1 MRGARH
7 LIAVLL
13 LCVLGG
19 TATAAPFEPF
29 FHGVDLDDFATP
41 GGTEDGF
48 ESVIRCTPFA
58 EPLNP
63 TCASL
68 APEPNPGPVHAGYID
83 TGQIVG
89 EQRFSPVDADLPELW
104 SDAHRATTAGAHL
117 RIGDLETGLY
127 RVVMLGHNP
136 AGGPGERTF
145 FEVNGTAAGSVQ
157 NAPGVPLVVGLSQ
170 SVVFDVFVDG
180 GFIDIFYFADP
191 GSGQGGWMNGATIE
205 LIPEPLSALLL
216 VLSLGL
222 MLVGRPA
229 WRRLATRR

>member
-1 MRGARH
+1 MRAA
-7 LIAVLL
+7 LLSALL

-19 TATAAPFEPF
+19 RATAAPFEPF

-41 GGTEDGF
+41 DGTQDGF
-48 ESVIRCTPFA
+48 ESVIRCTPFGA
-58 EPLNP
+58 ALNP

-83 TGQIVG
+83 AGEIIT
-89 EQRFSPVDADLPELW
+89 EQRFGPVDADLPELW
-104 SDAHRATTAGAHL
+104 RDAHRATTEGSLL
-117 RIGDLETGLY
+117 RIGQLETGLY

-145 FEVNGTAAGSVQ
+145 FEVNGVPAGFVQ

-180 GFIDIFYFADP
+180 GLIDIFYYADP

-205 LIPEPLSALLL
+205 LIPEPLSASLLA
-216 VLSLGL
+216 LSMSAILLG
-222 MLVGRPA
+222 RA
-229 WRRLATRR
+229 TWRRRATRR